1 MNISIEY
8 CNKWNYLPRASSM
21 ATELLEKY
29 GNSISRLELIPSG
42 GGVYEV
48 MKNGKLIFSKKKEE
62 RFPEFD
68 EIKQLLEKTE

>member
-8 CNKWNYLPRASSM
+8 CNKWNYLPRAASM

-29 GNSISRLELIPSG
+29 GNSISRLELIPSE

-62 RFPEFD
+62 RFPELD

>member
-1 MNISIEY
+1 
-8 CNKWNYLPRASSM
+8 M

-48 MKNGKLIFSKKKEE
+48 IKNGKLIFSKKKEE
-62 RFPEFD
+62 RFPELD
-68 EIKQLLEKTE
+68 EIKQLLEKTA

>member
-8 CNKWNYLPRASSM
+8 CNKWNYLPRAASM

-29 GNSISRLELIPSG
+29 GNSISRLELITSG

-62 RFPEFD
+62 RFPELD

>member
-1 MNISIEY
+1 
-8 CNKWNYLPRASSM
+8 M